1 MDGPRL
7 VKLKSS
13 FEKMLTQ
20 LFAEA
25 QIQEGVKDDINALFT
40 QLLLKYSIPSK
51 LNELDVLLMK
61 PPTPLYDITCP
72 QTISSILASHIAA
85 PSVALSDFLKQ
96 ETAGVDSELKALKA
110 AEEKVDESLRK
121 STMEMNRWLE
131 VSESTL
137 AQIKKQTQ

>member
-85 PSVALSDFLKQ
+85 PSAALSDFLKQ